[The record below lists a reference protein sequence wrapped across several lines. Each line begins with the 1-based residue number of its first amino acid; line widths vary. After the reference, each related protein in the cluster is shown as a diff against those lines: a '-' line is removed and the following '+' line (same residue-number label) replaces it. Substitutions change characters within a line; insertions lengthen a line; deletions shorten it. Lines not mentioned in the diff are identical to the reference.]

1 MCTDRQRSARS
12 RRWIFGGA
20 SLAIMLAAWPAGSVL
35 AQGCIVARGTG
46 VMPAH
51 AAAAEG
57 GGFDEGKFQTAIAY
71 RWFKSDRAF
80 VGTHEIGHPPGVDI
94 NRSHFVDVS
103 ITYAFNDRFG
113 VALTLPYAR
122 HERSSV
128 ATDSNGAIL
137 RRFSTHNSG
146 LADLRLVGSGWL
158 FDPKDHARGNLQLGV
173 GLDLPTGD
181 DSARDVFPT
190 YDPARGQLVPISRP
204 VDQSIQLGDGGYGV
218 LLSFYGFRHV
228 TQRLSLIAEGT
239 YAATPEETNGVASLS
254 ANPFE
259 RELSI
264 ADSYALR
271 GGLQYSLVPAH
282 GVRLELAGRIE
293 GVPVHDLVGG
303 SGGFRR
309 PGYTVYVEPGV
320 SAALGTYSMNLYAP
334 IAIQRDRQRSV
345 GDMRLTE
352 ATGVFQHGP
361 AAFADYLVMF
371 SLAKTF

>member
-1 MCTDRQRSARS
+1 MNTNRHRSVTSQGWTLGCAL
-12 RRWIFGGA
+12 
-20 SLAIMLAAWPAGSVL
+20 LAMMLVAWPAQSVR

-46 VMPAH
+46 VMPTH
-51 AAAAEG
+51 AAPGEG
-57 GGFDEGKFQTAIAY
+57 EIDEAKLQTAIAY

-94 NRSHFVDVS
+94 NHSHFVDVS
-103 ITYAFNDRFG
+103 ITYAFDDRFG
-113 VALTLPYAR
+113 LTLTIPYAR

-128 ATDSNGAIL
+128 ATDSSGAIL

-146 LADLRLVGSGWL
+146 LADLRLIGSAWL
-158 FDPKDHARGNLQLGV
+158 FDPKDHAQGNLQLGV

-181 DSARDVFPT
+181 DDARDVFPT
-190 YDPARGQLVPISRP
+190 YDAARGQLVPIMRP

-218 LLSFYGFRHV
+218 LLSVYGFRHV
-228 TQRLSLIAEGT
+228 TPRLALVAEGT
-239 YAATPEETNGVASLS
+239 YAVTPEETNGVASLS
-254 ANPFE
+254 ANPFD

-264 ADSYALR
+264 GDSYAVR
-271 GGLQYSLVPAH
+271 AGLQYALVPKH

-303 SGGFRR
+303 SDGFRR
-309 PGYTVYVEPGV
+309 PGYTVYVEPGL
-320 SAALGTYSMNLYAP
+320 SAAVGTYSMNLYAP
-334 IAIQRDRQRSV
+334 IAVQRDRQRSV

-371 SLAKTF
+371 SFAKTF

>member
-1 MCTDRQRSARS
+1 MGTNRQRSVTLHT
-12 RRWIFGGA
+12 RRALLAMMLVGWPA
-20 SLAIMLAAWPAGSVL
+20 SLVL

-51 AAAAEG
+51 AAASE
-57 GGFDEGKFQTAIAY
+57 GGFDAAKLQTAIAY

-94 NRSHFVDVS
+94 NHSHFVDVS
-103 ITYAFNDRFG
+103 ITYTFNNRVG
-113 VALTLPYAR
+113 LTLTIPYAR

-128 ATDSNGAIL
+128 ATDPSGAIL

-146 LADLRLVGSGWL
+146 LADLRLIGSAWL
-158 FDPKDHARGNLQLGV
+158 FDPKDHAQGNLQLGI

-181 DSARDVFPT
+181 DDARDAFPT
-190 YDPARGQLVPISRP
+190 YDAARGQLVPIRRP

-218 LLSFYGFRHV
+218 LFSVYGFRHV
-228 TQRLSLIAEGT
+228 TSRLSLIAEGT
-239 YAATPEETNGVASLS
+239 YAVTPEETNGVASLS
-254 ANPFE
+254 ANPFD

-264 ADSYALR
+264 GDSYAVR
-271 GGLQYSLVPAH
+271 AGLQYALAPKH
-282 GVRLELAGRIE
+282 GVRLELAARIE

-303 SGGFRR
+303 SDGFRR
-309 PGYTVYVEPGV
+309 PGYAVYVEPGL
-320 SAALGTYSMNLYAP
+320 SAAVGSYSMNLYAP
-334 IAIQRDRQRSV
+334 IAVQRDRQRSV

-352 ATGVFQHGP
+352 ATSVFQHGP

>member
-1 MCTDRQRSARS
+1 MGTNRQRSATS
-12 RRWIFGGA
+12 RAWIVRVA
-20 SLAIMLAAWPAGSVL
+20 LLAAALIVWPVSPVM

-46 VMPAH
+46 VMPGHEAVS
-51 AAAAEG
+51 EG
-57 GGFDEGKFQTAIAY
+57 GSTQDKLQTSISY

-80 VGTHEIGHPPGVDI
+80 VGTQEIGHPPGVDI
-94 NRSHFVDVS
+94 NYSHFVDIS

-113 VALTLPYAR
+113 LSLTLPYAR

-128 ATDSNGAIL
+128 VTDANGAIL
-137 RRFSTHNSG
+137 QRFSTHNSG
-146 LADLRLVGSGWL
+146 LADLRLIGSAWL
-158 FDPKDHARGNLQLGV
+158 FDPKEHAQGNLQLGL

-181 DSARDVFPT
+181 DDASDVFPT
-190 YDPARGQLVPISRP
+190 FDPASGRLVPVRRP

-239 YAATPEETNGVASLS
+239 YGVTPEETNGVASLS
-254 ANPFE
+254 SNPFE

-264 ADSYALR
+264 ADTYAMR
-271 GGLQYSLVPAH
+271 AGLQYALSPAH
-282 GVRLELAGRIE
+282 GLRLELAGRIE

-303 SGGFRR
+303 SDGFRR

-320 SAALGTYSMNLYAP
+320 SAAFGSYSMNLYAP
-334 IAIQRDRQRSV
+334 IAVQRDRQRSV
-345 GDMRLTE
+345 GDIRLTE

-371 SLAKTF
+371 NFAKSF